1 MEELP
6 ADNNSLLPAQNRLL
20 KEAIGASNAVAIG
33 QSMAEKAQRD
43 EA

>member
-1 MEELP
+1 MEELL
-6 ADNNSLLPAQNRLL
+6 AENNRLLAAQNRLL
-20 KEAIGASNAVAIG
+20 EKAIGASNAVAIG